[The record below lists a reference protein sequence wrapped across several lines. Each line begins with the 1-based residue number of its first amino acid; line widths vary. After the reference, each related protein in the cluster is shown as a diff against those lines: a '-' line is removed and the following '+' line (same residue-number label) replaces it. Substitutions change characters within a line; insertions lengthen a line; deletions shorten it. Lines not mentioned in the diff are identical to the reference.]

1 MYKKI
6 ILFLTAFASGAGFIT
21 APVSAKET
29 RNGID
34 YWTVSEMRE
43 FMRETDAEFATLCGD
58 DGRCKQDLLYE
69 RAETD
74 GKYRA
79 LESFEMEKLIVSSI
93 NPTKETIK
101 LYYQDE
107 DRMLSFMLG
116 RHETS
121 SIEDFY
127 MLWVEEWLGNPFKNG
142 SWLTYGE
149 RYPYFLGDAA
159 TVESAS
165 HLMIDEDKNRNG
177 AGWFTPNIEREY
189 SVSGS
194 NLADN
199 SVRMFYYSLLESNGG
214 RTNGVK
220 DYRSCFKD
228 TDYES
233 GMECRYLFGSDG
245 VSRYFP
251 FNPES
256 TTTPTGSTTEADRDE
271 TNDATEADSSTKT
284 DTPASSDT
292 EVDTPA
298 NTGKEE
304 GTAKESSNKN
314 NQASASVLSVVT
326 KPVIVDTGKKTRT
339 NQKVT
344 KTTGQTT
351 SNSDQTAET
360 SAVQSSSPQT
370 DVTATDTT
378 DNAISSTPAVELPK
392 SGGCEKETI
401 FPWWFIILVM
411 VCDAIIMW
419 FFWPKKSEKGV
430 DKGVHLR

>member
-1 MYKKI
+1 MFQKI
-6 ILFLTAFASGAGFIT
+6 ILFLAAFASSASLISVP
-21 APVSAKET
+21 ASAKEVK
-29 RNGID
+29 NGIE

-43 FMRETDAEFATLCGD
+43 FMLETDAEFATLCGD
-58 DGRCKQDLLYE
+58 DGRCKQNLLYE
-69 RAETD
+69 RAEAD

-79 LESFEMEKLIVSSI
+79 LENFEMEKLIVSSV
-93 NPTKETIK
+93 NPPANTVK

-116 RHETS
+116 QQKTNN
-121 SIEDFY
+121 IEDFY

-149 RYPYFLGDAA
+149 RYPYFLGDAT

-177 AGWFTPNIEREY
+177 AGWFTPNTEREY
-189 SVSGS
+189 LITSS
-194 NLADN
+194 NLNDN
-199 SVRMFYYSLLESNGG
+199 SAQMFYYSLLESNGG

-228 TDYES
+228 TDYEP

-251 FNPES
+251 FNPEP
-256 TTTPTGSTTEADRDE
+256 TTTSTDSVIEPNSNE
-271 TNDATEADSSTKT
+271 TNDVTETNPGTKAD
-284 DTPASSDT
+284 DTPASTS
-292 EVDTPA
+292 
-298 NTGKEE
+298 KEE
-304 GTAKESSNKN
+304 STTKESSNKKEA

-326 KPVIVDTGKKTRT
+326 KPVIVDTDKAKTTKT
-339 NQKVT
+339 NQKDA
-344 KTTGQTT
+344 KTTEQTT
-351 SNSDQTAET
+351 PNSDQTAEV
-360 SAVQSSSPQT
+360 SDVQSSSPQT
-370 DVTATDTT
+370 TATTT
-378 DNAISSTPAVELPK
+378 DATNDATSSTPTVSLPK

-430 DKGVHLR
+430 DKEVHLR